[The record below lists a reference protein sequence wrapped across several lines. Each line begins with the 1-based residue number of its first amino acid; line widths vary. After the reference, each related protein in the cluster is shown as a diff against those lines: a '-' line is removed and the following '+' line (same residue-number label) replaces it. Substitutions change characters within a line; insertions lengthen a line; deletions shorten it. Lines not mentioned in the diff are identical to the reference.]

1 MFNIAYLPFSPCP
14 VLLLI
19 CPILTAMPAQAVQLG
34 PGQPRVLPQVVSVV
48 LRIVDR
54 RPLVVKLHLKVVLA
68 PHRIVLHHVVLD
80 TRVTFLHF
88 DPSESR
94 IGIPLASL
102 EPADRI
108 LTTFLDGCRAP
119 TEPLMKRPLC
129 EQSSC
134 EHKCSTSARTSH
146 SNVRWFD
153 ATNKQ

>member
-54 RPLVVKLHLKVVLA
+54 GPLVVKLHLKVVLA
-68 PHRIVLHHVVLD
+68 PHRIVLHHIVLD

-102 EPADRI
+102 DIDNLPRRLPRTDWASDE
-108 LTTFLDGCRAP
+108 AP
-119 TEPLMKRPLC
+119 TVWTILLWTQMLNKRANVTF
-129 EQSSC
+129 
-134 EHKCSTSARTSH
+134 KCSMVWCNQQAIM
-146 SNVRWFD
+146 
-153 ATNKQ
+153 